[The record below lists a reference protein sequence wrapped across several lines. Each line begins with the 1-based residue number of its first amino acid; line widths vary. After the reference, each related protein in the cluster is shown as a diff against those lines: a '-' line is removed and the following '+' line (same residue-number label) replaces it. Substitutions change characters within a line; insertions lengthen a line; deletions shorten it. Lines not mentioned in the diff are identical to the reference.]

1 MGRRGSNERVLPG
14 TDSHD
19 KRVHSHDKRVHSH
32 DKQEFR
38 LTLESPTWH
47 EQSRWQ
53 NLWKPTWRHLLTHP
67 SSSDVLQFQEDR
79 ILCDRRTVR
88 ANEGHSRSWLLW
100 RKDMGDIGEPLVWNM
115 IHGIFQKGVST
126 SEHTILYHAVCIH
139 FPALSPVCYRV
150 SSVSHSSHMLY
161 YPGHQLFWKTIW
173 NKMLSHHFIFL
184 GATGNFIWFVIFFS
198 SSLPFFLPLF
208 LPSSLPFLLSFL
220 LLGS

>member
-1 MGRRGSNERVLPG
+1 MNRADDRNYGNLLGDSSSHTPPLRMSCNSRRIGFCV
-14 TDSHD
+14 TDGQWGQMRDTAGHD
-19 KRVHSHDKRVHSH
+19 CCEEKIWV
-32 DKQEFR
+32 
-38 LTLESPTWH
+38 TLESHWSGTWFTAFSKR
-47 EQSRWQ
+47 ELVPQSTLFYTMQ
-53 NLWKPTWRHLLTHP
+53 Y
-67 SSSDVLQFQEDR
+67 VF
-79 ILCDRRTVR
+79 
-88 ANEGHSRSWLLW
+88 
-100 RKDMGDIGEPLVWNM
+100 
-115 IHGIFQKGVST
+115 IFQLFLQSVN
-126 SEHTILYHAVCIH
+126 
-139 FPALSPVCYRV
+139 RV